1 MLDYHSIQQILS
13 IFYLIIVI
21 IGIFL
26 GFGEKRKIIIFRDY
40 DDLGLTFFI
49 PVSYF
54 LIVYISPLFNI
65 SNKIANIIALIVS
78 GILAIKLLI
87 NTYLDNNR
95 KILKTLLAFLT
106 KIPLGVIWMINFI
119 NVLDPSGKTINERRQ
134 NRRNALVVLTLLTP
148 IIAGLVVNK
157 EGSFFNP
164 KSWIRRRRVGEIRD
178 YL

>member
-1 MLDYHSIQQILS
+1 M
-13 IFYLIIVI
+13 
-21 IGIFL
+21 
-26 GFGEKRKIIIFRDY
+26 
-40 DDLGLTFFI
+40 
-49 PVSYF
+49 
-54 LIVYISPLFNI
+54 
-65 SNKIANIIALIVS
+65 IVS